1 SLSAHGGDPLA
12 ATLVGLRVSR
22 VAVHPGR
29 QREGIGRQLI
39 EQARAQAPEGCDYL
53 SVSFG
58 YTPALWRFWQRC
70 GFTLVRFGSHR
81 EASSGCYNAMALLPL
96 SAAGVQL
103 VREEH
108 QRLARD
114 AMLLQRWVDE
124 TLPLTPAPQATLNS
138 DDWLALAGF
147 AFAHRPLETSLG
159 PLYRLLEASPQT
171 LQALRGRLALQMPV
185 DALCRKLGLSGRK
198 ALLAALRQ
206 ETALALDA
214 LDATRA
220 ATLNAQLM
228 QWQFFH

>member
-1 SLSAHGGDPLA
+1 
-12 ATLVGLRVSR
+12 
-22 VAVHPGR
+22 
-29 QREGIGRQLI
+29 
-39 EQARAQAPEGCDYL
+39 
-53 SVSFG
+53 
-58 YTPALWRFWQRC
+58 
-70 GFTLVRFGSHR
+70 
-81 EASSGCYNAMALLPL
+81 
-96 SAAGVQL
+96 
-103 VREEH
+103 
-108 QRLARD
+108 
-114 AMLLQRWVDE
+114 MLLQRWVDE